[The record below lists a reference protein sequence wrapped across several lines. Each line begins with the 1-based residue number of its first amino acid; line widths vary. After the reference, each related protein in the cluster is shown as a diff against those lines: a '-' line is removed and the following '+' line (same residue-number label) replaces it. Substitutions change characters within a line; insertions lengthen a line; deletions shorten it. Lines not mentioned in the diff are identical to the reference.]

1 MYFIKE
7 KSIIFMISVSFRS
20 PKSTMQNVQNN
31 SMNYVSVNI
40 LPLKYIFHGIEN
52 CP

>member
-1 MYFIKE
+1 MHVFIKE

-31 SMNYVSVNI
+31 SMNFVSI
-40 LPLKYIFHGIEN
+40 LPLKYIFHGMEN